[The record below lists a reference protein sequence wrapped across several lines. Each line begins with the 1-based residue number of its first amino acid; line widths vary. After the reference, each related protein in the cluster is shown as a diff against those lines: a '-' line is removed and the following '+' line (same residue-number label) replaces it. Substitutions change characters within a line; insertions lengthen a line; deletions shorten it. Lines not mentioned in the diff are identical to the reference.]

1 MDLASIFILLLNWVV
16 RILISVPLGPEI
28 VNSRQSCSLNFLIR
42 HVVSWHGPLRCKT
55 AAFFRKLL
63 NIRNIF
69 RVAFLSCSH
78 IRLEICSRSLQGR
91 SPSCL
96 CRSVLF
102 CATTFDMLSPNRGFV
117 NNIFSFSFRIFFQ
130 KLAVQ
135 CSLSAQDPAGNL
147 LLSSRC
153 FSAAKCILPLPNGL
167 CKHFFEVFNFRSAWP
182 ESLIFLI
189 HLVLQCDE
197 MITKLRMIL

>member
-55 AAFFRKLL
+55 AASFRKLL

-78 IRLEICSRSLQGR
+78 IRLEMCSGSLQGR
-91 SPSCL
+91 SPFCL

-117 NNIFSFSFRIFFQ
+117 NNIFHFLFGSFSEARSSVQPFCAGSGRKSSVVQPLFF
-130 KLAVQ
+130 
-135 CSLSAQDPAGNL
+135 
-147 LLSSRC
+147 SSEMYTTT
-153 FSAAKCILPLPNGL
+153 SKMPLQAL
-167 CKHFFEVFNFRSAWP
+167 F
-182 ESLIFLI
+182 
-189 HLVLQCDE
+189 
-197 MITKLRMIL
+197 

>member
-55 AAFFRKLL
+55 AASFRKLL

-78 IRLEICSRSLQGR
+78 IRLEMCSGSLQGR
-91 SPSCL
+91 SPFLFVPL
-96 CRSVLF
+96 CFVLR
-102 CATTFDMLSPNRGFV
+102 D
-117 NNIFSFSFRIFFQ
+117 NIRYVITGPRLCQQHFSFSFRIFFRNSQ
-130 KLAVQ
+130 
-135 CSLSAQDPAGNL
+135 
-147 LLSSRC
+147 
-153 FSAAKCILPLPNGL
+153 FSAAFLCRIRQEILCCPAAVFQQRNVYY
-167 CKHFFEVFNFRSAWP
+167 HFQMTFASTF
-182 ESLIFLI
+182 LKFLI
-189 HLVLQCDE
+189 SGQLGRNH
-197 MITKLRMIL
+197 

>member
-55 AAFFRKLL
+55 AASFRKLL

-78 IRLEICSRSLQGR
+78 IRLE
-91 SPSCL
+91 
-96 CRSVLF
+96 
-102 CATTFDMLSPNRGFV
+102 M
-117 NNIFSFSFRIFFQ
+117 
-130 KLAVQ
+130 
-135 CSLSAQDPAGNL
+135 SALDPAGQVRISL
-147 LLSSRC
+147 SRGDSLLSVLSC
-153 FSAAKCILPLPNGL
+153 DNFDIILLFDWLVNSFFKL
-167 CKHFFEVFNFRSAWP
+167 FFFEKKVFLRSQIKPDFRDM
-182 ESLIFLI
+182 LHNI
-189 HLVLQCDE
+189 
-197 MITKLRMIL
+197 